1 MASIFNVAFSIT
13 GAIKGTCAEK
23 RYQESNLFAKDA
35 GLEDCVFS

>member
-23 RYQESNLFAKDA
+23 RYQEAKHFA

>member
-13 GAIKGTCAEK
+13 GAIKGTCDEK
-23 RYQESNLFAKDA
+23 RYQESNHFAA